1 MKAHYL
7 KTPGRACL
15 LFGIL
20 LAFSS
25 SVLHADCTVSAGG
38 VAFGTY
44 NPFGLQSLDSA
55 GTINVNCTPSS
66 SYTLSLSTGGGS
78 YAQRQLSGS
87 GAVLDYNLYTSASR
101 TVIWGDGSGG
111 TSTVAGSGE
120 DVNHTVYGSIPAQ
133 QNVKAGS
140 YGDTIIVT
148 VTF

>member
-38 VAFGTY
+38 VAFGNY
-44 NPFGLQSLDSA
+44 NPFSLQALDGA
-55 GTINVNCTPSS
+55 GTINVSCSPSS
-66 SYTLSLSTGGGS
+66 SYSLSLSTGGGS
-78 YAQRQLSGS
+78 YAQRQLAGS
-87 GAVLDYNLYTSASR
+87 GAVLYYNLYTSASR
-101 TVIWGDGSGG
+101 SVIWGDGSGG
-111 TSTVAGSGE
+111 TATVGGDGE
-120 DVNHTVYGSIPAQ
+120 GTSHTVYGSIPAQ
-133 QNVKAGS
+133 QNVQVGS

-148 VTF
+148 VNF